1 MSFRDALEFSMT
13 SIASIDSLVLSA
25 RLPGT
30 WRLHS
35 RIDVDGAGK
44 EVPDPALGSAP
55 IALLFYDRTGNFAAQ
70 FMNPNRDQSVAEGLA
85 IAKNNT
91 QAVGGYDAYFGKYA
105 VDDATGVVT
114 QTLLGALSKANV
126 GATISR
132 TMTVTGDS
140 LVIKLETAS
149 WNGTPVIRTLTWE
162 RIG

>member
-1 MSFRDALEFSMT
+1 MSFRDSPEFSMA
-13 SIASIDSLVLSA
+13 SVASIGNLVLSA

-35 RIDVDGAGK
+35 RIDVDGTGK
-44 EVPDPALGSAP
+44 EVPDPALDSAP
-55 IALLFYDRTGNFAAQ
+55 VALLFYDRTGNFAAQ
-70 FMNPNRDQSVAEGLA
+70 FMNPNRNQIFAEGPA

-114 QTLLGALSKANV
+114 QTLLGSLSKENV
-126 GATISR
+126 GAIISR

-140 LVIKLETAS
+140 LVIKLETAA
-149 WNGTPVIRTLTWE
+149 WNGTPVIRKLTWE